1 MQTQASVEI
10 SPDGERLAAHMAED
24 EYTKREINL
33 MLVPLHDKLDA
44 VLKQVATTNGRVK
57 SLELWRSF
65 LAGGF
70 AVLSLSGIGKLIMA
84 FLESGVKP

>member
-1 MQTQASVEI
+1 
-10 SPDGERLAAHMAED
+10 MAED